1 MLATSEKYSM
11 KNSYNKNIFYLN
23 EKNICDKNIF
33 YETQIFLNIFWLNEN
48 FYFDIMKKKVI

>member
-33 YETQIFLNIFWLNEN
+33 YETQIFLNIF
-48 FYFDIMKKKVI
+48 